1 MIRHILKDGSCVDT
15 IAGMTIKSDQF
26 YALYRMMEKIA
37 YDTTNLSHEIKRGG
51 RKRECL

>member
-1 MIRHILKDGSCVDT
+1 MIRHILKDGTEVKSVSG
-15 IAGMTIKSDQF
+15 IVIKADQF